1 MLIPGLLCA
10 TRSNPSIS
18 KNNTASV
25 SAPSYCFL
33 YENMAVESL
42 SGGGGETC
50 LLTCVCCCTGGGI
63 GKTHEMT
70 DESQDDM
77 SGVSSAPAGPS
88 GAAAG
93 VDESKK
99 ARCDARMLC
108 QLAANKST
116 RASVCL

>member
-1 MLIPGLLCA
+1 
-10 TRSNPSIS
+10 
-18 KNNTASV
+18 
-25 SAPSYCFL
+25 
-33 YENMAVESL
+33 
-42 SGGGGETC
+42 
-50 LLTCVCCCTGGGI
+50 
-63 GKTHEMT
+63 MT